1 MQGVIAGRRLGQLE
15 FTMES
20 RCRVNALPAL
30 TVLAALLLLAWS
42 STGVASSPERINLTV
57 AVTDAET
64 GKPINQA
71 HLTLQFR
78 EPGGKLKRSKMLS
91 YAAKT
96 NAEGR
101 YKFVE
106 IPEGTVLLIVT
117 EEHHQTFGKQF
128 DVSKQNSL
136 LEVKLKP
143 PQPVL

>member
-1 MQGVIAGRRLGQLE
+1 MRFKVRAKAVLSVAATMGLLLVLGL
-15 FTMES
+15 S
-20 RCRVNALPAL
+20 PS
-30 TVLAALLLLAWS
+30 LAAD
-42 STGVASSPERINLTV
+42 SPERINLTV
-57 AVTDAET
+57 TVTDAQT
-64 GKPINQA
+64 GKPVNQA

-78 EPGGKLKRSKMLS
+78 EPGGKLKRSKTLS

-101 YKFVE
+101 YKFVD

-117 EEHHQTFGKQF
+117 EEHHQAFGKQF
-128 DVSKQNSL
+128 DVSKQNPL

>member
-1 MQGVIAGRRLGQLE
+1 
-15 FTMES
+15 MES
-20 RCRVNALPAL
+20 RFRASALPVFAV
-30 TVLAALLLLAWS
+30 TAALLFLTVS
-42 STGVASSPERINLTV
+42 SPALASSPERINLTV
-57 AVTDAET
+57 AVSDAET
-64 GKPINQA
+64 GKPVNQA
-71 HLTLQFR
+71 HITLQFR

-128 DVSKQNSL
+128 DVSKENSL

>member
-1 MQGVIAGRRLGQLE
+1 MPSKLRTKAIAGAVTAGLLFFLGPSLRANSP
-15 FTMES
+15 TLIN
-20 RCRVNALPAL
+20 V
-30 TVLAALLLLAWS
+30 TVS
-42 STGVASSPERINLTV
+42 
-57 AVTDAET
+57 VTDADT

-91 YAAKT
+91 YSAKT

-101 YKFVE
+101 YKFVD
-106 IPEGTVLLIVT
+106 IPEGTVVLVVT

-128 DVSKQNSL
+128 EISKESPV